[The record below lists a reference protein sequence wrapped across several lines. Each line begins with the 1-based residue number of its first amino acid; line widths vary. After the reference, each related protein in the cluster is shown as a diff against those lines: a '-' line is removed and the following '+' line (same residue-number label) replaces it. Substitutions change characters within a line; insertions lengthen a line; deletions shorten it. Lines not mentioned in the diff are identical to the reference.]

1 MPSTK
6 RKSRG
11 IHKKAARGLLHTFI
25 PHKGN
30 GYRPHLIRPLGL
42 LLVLAAV
49 LALQFLAITPKVGS
63 VKGAATDF
71 SRQSLLDETNKVREQ
86 DGAPLLNLNH
96 ELNSAAGLKAR
107 DMLINQYW
115 AHVSPD
121 GTTPWYWFREVNY
134 RYDFAA
140 ENLAKGFETPLGVI
154 TAWMDSEEHR
164 NNMLSRDYQDVG
176 FGVAEGT
183 LNGEQTTVVVAM
195 YGSSIGEPVLSG
207 KEVLATT
214 DGSMSPITRFGM
226 GLQSLGPFTLGSL
239 ALLSLTIVVGLLA
252 HAYRDKLPAPMRKSW
267 KRHHGLYTAILT
279 AGLVAVIILLY
290 GGGQIL

>member
-6 RKSRG
+6 HNSRG

-49 LALQFLAITPKVGS
+49 LVLQFLAMTPKVGS
-63 VKGAATDF
+63 VKAPASDF
-71 SRQSLLDETNKVREQ
+71 SHQSLLNETNKVRRQ
-86 DGAPLLNLNH
+86 HGAPLINLNTD
-96 ELNSAAGLKAR
+96 LSTAARLKAQ
-107 DMLINQYW
+107 DMLVRQYW
-115 AHVSPD
+115 AHVAPD

-140 ENLAKGFETPLGVI
+140 ENLAKGFQTPLGVVA
-154 TAWMDSEEHR
+154 AWMDSEEHR

-195 YGSSIGEPVLSG
+195 YGSPIGDPVLSDS
-207 KEVLATT
+207 EVLATT
-214 DGSMSPITRFGM
+214 EGGMNPITRFGV
-226 GLQSLGPFTLGSL
+226 GLQSLGPFTLGSI
-239 ALLSLTIVVGLLA
+239 ALLSLTILVGLLA

-279 AGLVAVIILLY
+279 AGLVAMLILLY